1 MKGPKVINT
10 KLTGHELEKIN
21 VERYVESMFSRDE
34 CRISAL
40 NAARYL
46 EKNGPAGIFSDS
58 AIDVIDAIAFAFAS
72 GELDWVKDLGRE
84 EDNDKGRV

>member
-10 KLTGHELEKIN
+10 KLTEHELEKIKVEKF
-21 VERYVESMFSRDE
+21 VERMFSRDE
-34 CRISAL
+34 CRICAL

-58 AIDVIDAIAFAFAS
+58 AIDVIDAIAFAFAA
-72 GELDWVKDLGRE
+72 GELDWVKDLERDDE
-84 EDNDKGRV
+84 

>member
-10 KLTGHELEKIN
+10 KLTEHELEKIKVEKS
-21 VERYVESMFSRDE
+21 VERMFSRDK
-34 CRISAL
+34 CRIGAL

-46 EKNGPAGIFSDS
+46 EKNGPAGVFSDS

-72 GELDWVKDLGRE
+72 GELDWVKDLGRD
-84 EDNDKGRV
+84 EDEMS

>member
-10 KLTGHELEKIN
+10 KLTEHELEKIE
-21 VERYVESMFSRDE
+21 VEKFVECMFSRDE
-34 CRISAL
+34 CRIGAL

-58 AIDVIDAIAFAFAS
+58 AIDVIDAIAFAFAA
-72 GELDWVKDLGRE
+72 GELDWVKDLERDDE
-84 EDNDKGRV
+84 

>member
-10 KLTGHELEKIN
+10 KLTEHEMEKIK
-21 VERYVESMFSRDE
+21 VERCVEVMFSRDE

-58 AIDVIDAIAFAFAS
+58 AIDVINAIAFAFAS
-72 GELDWVKDLGRE
+72 GELDWVKDIGRE
-84 EDNDKGRV
+84 EDND

>member
-10 KLTGHELEKIN
+10 KLTEHELEKIR
-21 VERYVESMFSRDE
+21 VERFVEGMFSRDE

-72 GELDWVKDLGRE
+72 GELDWVKDIGRDDE
-84 EDNDKGRV
+84 ESWYK

>member
-1 MKGPKVINT
+1 MKLPKVINT
-10 KLTGHELEKIN
+10 KLTEHELEKIKVEKF
-21 VERYVESMFSRDE
+21 VERMFSRDE

-58 AIDVIDAIAFAFAS
+58 AIDVIDAIAFAFAA
-72 GELDWVKDLGRE
+72 GELDWVKDLERDDE
-84 EDNDKGRV
+84 

>member
-10 KLTGHELEKIN
+10 KLTEHELEKIKVEKF
-21 VERYVESMFSRDE
+21 VERMFSRDE
-34 CRISAL
+34 CRIGAL

-46 EKNGPAGIFSDS
+46 EKNGPAGVFSDS

-72 GELDWVKDLGRE
+72 GELDWVKDLGRDDE
-84 EDNDKGRV
+84 E

>member
-10 KLTGHELEKIN
+10 KLTEHELEKIE
-21 VERYVESMFSRDE
+21 VERCVEGMFSRDE

-72 GELDWVKDLGRE
+72 GELDWVKDIGRDDE
-84 EDNDKGRV
+84 E

>member
-10 KLTGHELEKIN
+10 KLTEHELEKIEVEKC
-21 VERYVESMFSRDE
+21 VERMFSRDE
-34 CRISAL
+34 CRIGAL

-46 EKNGPAGIFSDS
+46 EKNGLAGIFSDS

-72 GELDWVKDLGRE
+72 GELDWVKDIGRE
-84 EDNDKGRV
+84 EDNDEGRV

>member
-1 MKGPKVINT
+1 MSKPKIINT
-10 KLTGHELEKIN
+10 KLSEHELEKIK
-21 VERYVESMFSRDE
+21 VEQFVETMFSRDE

-72 GELDWVKDLGRE
+72 GELDWVKNIERE
-84 EDNDKGRV
+84 EDND

>member
-10 KLTGHELEKIN
+10 KLTEHELEKIKVEKF
-21 VERYVESMFSRDE
+21 VERMFSRDE
-34 CRISAL
+34 CRIGAL

-46 EKNGPAGIFSDS
+46 EKNGPAGAFSDS

-72 GELDWVKDLGRE
+72 GELDWVKDLGRDDE
-84 EDNDKGRV
+84 E

>member
-10 KLTGHELEKIN
+10 KLTEHELEKIKVEKF
-21 VERYVESMFSRDE
+21 VERMFSRDE

-46 EKNGPAGIFSDS
+46 EKNGPAGVFSDS

-72 GELDWVKDLGRE
+72 GELDWVKDIGRDDE
-84 EDNDKGRV
+84 E

>member
-10 KLTGHELEKIN
+10 KLTEHELEKIK
-21 VERYVESMFSRDE
+21 VERCVEGMFSRDE

-58 AIDVIDAIAFAFAS
+58 AIDVIDAIAYAFAA
-72 GELDWVKDLGRE
+72 GEIDWVKDVGRSE
-84 EDNDKGRV
+84 NDD

>member
-10 KLTGHELEKIN
+10 KLTEHELEKIKVEKF
-21 VERYVESMFSRDE
+21 VERMFSRDE
-34 CRISAL
+34 CRICVL

-46 EKNGPAGIFSDS
+46 EKNRPAGVFSDS

-72 GELDWVKDLGRE
+72 GELDWVKDLGRDDE
-84 EDNDKGRV
+84 K

>member
-1 MKGPKVINT
+1 MSKPKIINT
-10 KLTGHELEKIN
+10 KLSEHELEKIK
-21 VERYVESMFSRDE
+21 VERCVESMFSRDE

-72 GELDWVKDLGRE
+72 GELDWVKNIERDE
-84 EDNDKGRV
+84 END